1 MVLAKKNSP
10 CWILQDCVSSLKLEA
25 EVNVS
30 CKPLIDLLMK
40 NRHKKFECFQLVYV
54 FTKYWPYEALCRVYV
69 KKISQSLSTMTCKI
83 MVPFFSTRNRKII
96 FKHSWQ
102 MKFTQSLNYETD

>member
-1 MVLAKKNSP
+1 MALAKKIP
-10 CWILQDCVSSLKLEA
+10 HAEYYRIGVSSLNLEA

-83 MVPFFSTRNRKII
+83 MVPFFSTRNCKII